1 MPQSPPP
8 ARPPD
13 NGPLDPGRQMVAIG
27 SSAGGLEALQ
37 DLLGSLTPS
46 GRVSYVVAQHLSPEH
61 RSLIVELLSRAT
73 GLSVVQAV
81 DGARLEPDVVAVA
94 PPNHDVTVVGDRL
107 KVVESKGRFGP
118 SPSIDLLFESVA
130 EQWGSRGV
138 AVVLSGTGSDGAHG
152 LRSVR
157 AAGGLT
163 VVQAPES
170 AKFDGMPKAAIA
182 LGGADLVLDAR
193 EIGQRLAALVASGG
207 DWVGHSLPPPKAE
220 LMQDVVG
227 RLKRVVGVDFSRYKP
242 STLRRQVQRRMA
254 IRQVSGVEDYLPLLA
269 ADTDEAVALAHN
281 LLVNVT
287 AFFRDPEAF
296 AALADQ
302 LRPYIANKGNSE
314 QYRVWVPGCATGEE
328 VYTIAM
334 IFSELLDH
342 PVHLAHQ
349 LKIFGTDLDEG
360 SLVIARRGLYPLVA
374 AQAIPPQLRQRFF
387 SEGSQGIEIQEAIRE
402 CAVFARHN
410 VTEDPPFPRLDLIS
424 CRNTLI
430 YFTAPLQEQVLALF
444 RYGLLPGGLLMLGSS
459 ELLGNRTPG
468 FASSDQEHRLYSR
481 SAEDLRIS
489 LPSISGPSGRGGLSA
504 TLVPPL
510 PAASRIAI
518 IRDSVPEQHTALL
531 EALVRTV
538 CAPCLVLDENHNL
551 VEVVGDVS
559 AYCRVPEGRITTAAG
574 SFLRP
579 ELQVE
584 ARTLF
589 LIARAD
595 GVPIQSRALALPAL
609 ERPIRLEAR
618 PLRVGDRELTIL
630 SFLVEPEG
638 AGAPDTATGGVAAGG
653 QPVRLLEKDASFGR
667 EIERLERELLT
678 SQDCLRRSLAELEAA
693 NEELEASSEELQ
705 ASSEELQSSN
715 EELEAAN
722 EELQATN
729 EELGI
734 LNAELRQHSE
744 EQQLLNNDLE
754 NIQASLNQGMVI
766 VDQELRITRYSP
778 LAVRIFALVKGDIG
792 QPLIGI
798 PTTLP
803 LPGLQ
808 PSLESVLAGGPR
820 VAIEA
825 SGESGAYLV
834 QVQPYLERDGRRRG
848 AIVTLTDVGELV
860 RLRTAAE
867 AALAEFTNLT
877 NALEEAVWK
886 RDGAM
891 QRLLYA
897 SARMASL
904 TGWSAAELQDQPGLL
919 DGRID
924 PVDRERV
931 RAARESGQ
939 PRWAV
944 RYRLQRRD
952 DQWLWLNE
960 VATVVGQ
967 GKERSVVGTLADV
980 SPLQAAEAQARDM
993 ASIFE
998 SVFRTQVFGVA
1009 VLNGQGR
1016 VVMANGAFCELV
1028 GFSAESV
1035 VGLSLELLQEPVG
1048 PAPGPGGTVAPPPP
1062 PGSQADPPLRDG
1074 LCEMQLRSHNGRL
1087 VWVTAE
1093 THMLPQPIGETVAL
1107 LVVQDVTALREST
1120 QQLERQARLDAST
1133 GLFNRSSFTDTL
1145 QREISRC
1152 QREQSQLALAW
1163 IDLDHFKEVND
1174 QYGHDAGDVVL
1185 QTISDRLQQVVR
1197 GQDCVGRL
1205 GGDEFGIVVSGYDG
1219 MGELESM
1226 LERVM
1231 AMLRQPIAIA
1241 GAEVL
1246 VGGSVG
1252 ISLYPDDAGELEGLM
1267 GTSDAAMYAVKAAG
1281 GDAFAYF
1288 TPQMNAAAEERRQMH
1303 QQIAV
1308 AISAGQFELHYQPI
1322 LSVAD
1327 GQVWGVEALLR
1338 WRRDGASVAA
1348 GDFIVFAEESGLVRQ
1363 FSPLVLGLLRADLA
1377 RLKASGA
1384 DALRVSVNLSV
1395 RQLQDPDL
1403 ANQLAPGSEPSA
1415 LAGLVLEARESVF
1428 LPEHAHAL
1436 ATLQRLGRQ
1445 GAETCIDD
1453 YGMGYSNIR
1462 LLQDLQPRYVKLNHH
1477 FLQGCGGDAQGR
1489 RILRSATDMGHALG
1503 ASVVIE
1509 GIETAAQR
1517 ELAAEVKADL
1527 IQGYL
1532 LAEPMP
1538 IEQLLA
1544 WLAERPCS

>member
-8 ARPPD
+8 APPTD
-13 NGPLDPGRQMVAIG
+13 TGAPDTAAQDPGRQLVAIG

-37 DLLGSLTPS
+37 DLIGSLVPS

-81 DGARLEPDVVAVA
+81 DGARLEPDVIVVA
-94 PPNHDVTVVGDRL
+94 PPNHDVTVLADRL
-107 KVVESKGRFGP
+107 RVVEPKVRFGP

-130 EQWGSRGV
+130 EHWGSRGV

-163 VVQAPES
+163 VVQTPES

-193 EIGQRLAALVASGG
+193 GIGQRLADLVAGGG
-207 DWVGHSLPPPKAE
+207 DWVGHSLPPPRAE
-220 LMQDVVG
+220 LLQDVVS

-254 IRQVSGVEDYLPLLA
+254 IRQVSSVEDYLPLLA
-269 ADTDEAVALAHN
+269 ADADEAVALAHN

-287 AFFRDPEAF
+287 AFFRDPECF
-296 AALADQ
+296 EALAAK
-302 LRPYIANKGNSE
+302 LRPYVEDKGSNE

-360 SLVIARRGLYPLVA
+360 SLATARRGLYPLAA
-374 AQAIPPQLRQRFF
+374 AQAIPPRLLKRFF

-444 RYGLLPGGLLMLGSS
+444 RYGLLPDGLLMLGSS

-468 FASSDQEHRLYSR
+468 FASVDQEHRLYSR
-481 SAEDLRIS
+481 TAENPRTT
-489 LPSISGPSGRGGLSA
+489 LPTISGPSARGGLGA
-504 TLVPPL
+504 TLLPPL

-538 CAPCLVLDENHNL
+538 CAPCLVLDEAHNL

-595 GVPIQSRALALPAL
+595 GVPIQSRALTLPGL

-618 PLRVGDRELTIL
+618 PLPVGDRELTIL
-630 SFLVEPEG
+630 SFLTEPEG
-638 AGAPDTATGGVAAGG
+638 PGAGDTATGGAAAGG
-653 QPVRLLEKDASFGR
+653 QPARVLETDTSFGR
-667 EIERLERELLT
+667 EIERLERELLS
-678 SQDCLRRSLAELEAA
+678 SQDCLRRSLAELETA

-722 EELQATN
+722 EELQSTN

-744 EQQLLNNDLE
+744 EQELLNNDLE

-766 VDQELRITRYSP
+766 VDQELRVTRYSP
-778 LAVRIFALVKGDIG
+778 LAVRIFALVQGDLG

-808 PSLESVLAGGPR
+808 PALESVLAGGPR

-825 SGESGAYLV
+825 SGEGGAYLV

-904 TGWSAAELQDQPGLL
+904 TGWSAAELQDQPSLL

-924 PVDRERV
+924 PADREQV

-952 DQWLWLNE
+952 GQWLWLNE
-960 VATVVGQ
+960 VATVVGE
-967 GKERSVVGTLADV
+967 GAERCVVGTLADV
-980 SPLQAAEAQARDM
+980 SPLQAAEAQALEM

-1016 VVMANGAFCELV
+1016 VVMANGAFCDLV
-1028 GFSAESV
+1028 GCTAESV
-1035 VGLSLELLQEPVG
+1035 VGLSLERLRVP
-1048 PAPGPGGTVAPPPP
+1048 VAPTPE
-1062 PGSQADPPLRDG
+1062 ADGTDASEPPLRDG
-1074 LCEMQLRSHNGRL
+1074 LRELQLRSHSGRL

-1093 THMLPQPIGETVAL
+1093 THLLPQPIGETVAL
-1107 LVVQDVTALREST
+1107 LVVQDVTALRDST
-1120 QQLERQARLDAST
+1120 QQLERQARLDAAT
-1133 GLFNRSSFTDTL
+1133 GLFNRSTFTDTL

-1152 QREQSQLALAW
+1152 QRDQSQLALAW

-1185 QTISDRLQQVVR
+1185 QTVSERLQQVVR

-1219 MGELESM
+1219 IGELESM
-1226 LERVM
+1226 LQRVM

-1241 GAEVL
+1241 GAEVR

-1252 ISLYPDDAGELEGLM
+1252 ISLYPDDSSELEGLM
-1267 GTSDAAMYAVKAAG
+1267 STSDAAMYAVKATG

-1288 TPQMNAAAEERRQMH
+1288 TPQMNTDAEERRTMQL
-1303 QQIAV
+1303 QIAA
-1308 AISAGQFELHYQPI
+1308 AIRAGQFELHYQPI
-1322 LSVAD
+1322 LHVAD
-1327 GQVWGVEALLR
+1327 GRVWGVEALLR
-1338 WRRDGASVAA
+1338 WRRDGASIPA
-1348 GDFIVFAEESGLVRQ
+1348 GDFIAFAEESGLVRQ
-1363 FSPLVLGLLRADLA
+1363 FSPLVLGLLRADLE

-1384 DALRVSVNLSV
+1384 EALRVSVNLSV
-1395 RQLQDPDL
+1395 RQLQDPEL
-1403 ANQLAPGSEPSA
+1403 ADQLAPGPEPSA
-1415 LAGLVLEARESVF
+1415 LASLVLEARESVC
-1428 LPEHAHAL
+1428 LPDHAQAL
-1436 ATLQRLGRQ
+1436 ATLQQLGRQ
-1445 GAETCIDD
+1445 GAEICIDD
-1453 YGMGYSNIR
+1453 YGTGYSNIQ
-1462 LLQDLQPRYVKLNHH
+1462 LLRGLQPRYVKLNHH
-1477 FLQGCGGDAQGR
+1477 VLQICGGDAQGR
-1489 RILRSATDMGHALG
+1489 RILRSATAMGHALG
-1503 ASVVIE
+1503 ALVVIE

-1538 IEQLLA
+1538 IERLLA
-1544 WLAERPCS
+1544 WLAERPGS